1 MEFANKKNNEN
12 GINEISNNISE
23 KLRNN
28 TDDKK
33 KKLSLQLEID
43 KQNPCCKK

>member
-1 MEFANKKNNEN
+1 MEFTNKNNNVN
-12 GINEISNNISE
+12 GNEISNNVNE

-33 KKLSLQLEID
+33 KKLSLKLEID
-43 KQNPCCKK
+43 KENPCKK